1 MRNDLARGVVA
12 LLLLL
17 ALLVACGRQV
27 TSPVLTVSPSTH
39 TVVAGGA
46 PQAFTATL
54 RNSSDAI
61 SWTLDPAVGS
71 ITATTG
77 TITTYTPPASVTAAT
92 QVTLTATAG
101 SLTASAIVTVEP
113 RPTANELQGG
123 VDDPVEGAIPSAE
136 FVPREEDYTDDHP
149 DLAGVGISFNTLV
162 LVFEMGTTVGEA
174 NDLLSDIGAEIVGGI
189 PGVVGEAEG
198 ILFLRVPTAD
208 HQAMI
213 DLLERLRD
221 DELVKHV
228 VQDALLAPTLVSR
241 PNTGSP
247 AGWTWQTTPS
257 GGNWGLE
264 RIRVPQLWNL
274 NAAVAKSGR
283 TATTGVLDVGFANSH
298 QDLVYDQN
306 LTVGTQ
312 HAHGTHV
319 VGTIGAT
326 FDNGIGVDGVN
337 PFAELVV
344 NAPAFSGSGT
354 AVEVRTS
361 WGQQMGAGYFGMIN
375 ARPDVLVI
383 NASLSFNWYQSSINQ
398 NTNTAVHELV
408 SNQGLIFTLAQIIHV
423 LRGRRLPL
431 YVVAAGNDSD
441 KISDGAGGFV
451 RMQAR
456 WSSPANYAG
465 IEIGM
470 SNIIV
475 VESIANSAAS
485 AGGATRSGF
494 SNIGGDISA
503 PGSGVLSTAWTSGN
517 PTAAY
522 MEMWGTSM
530 AAPHVTGLIS
540 YLYAVD
546 PTLTHSQIVG
556 LLTANSVAVADGA
569 SRRIDAFATVMD
581 IDRVKGGDAVLRMLL
596 DIDDGTPDG
605 NQRILIPP
613 IVPVSDYIGEDAD
626 GDGGIGDGNIDMSD
640 FRRWRDWLL
649 QVENPAGLTL
659 DGSASHPKK
668 DVNGDRAVGTPAQE
682 HVFPRGDFNGDGQL
696 SRTATRFVPGR
707 VNATVTD
714 LGVLQRLFSDPNYS
728 ASQLPGLINSGD
740 LEIWPSDCL
749 ARPGVV
755 SVTSSIRVTGTTT
768 PIQSRTHT
776 LTGGPRQVFTAPVHD
791 SGYTARVEGK
801 DAAGATLFSAERT
814 FPMTLGSDALWRA
827 DCSVAPSFTITSV
840 ELAPASPAKLPFS
853 PEGAPCPSPGTV
865 VVTGTYQKNVSDPVH
880 IFARPFTKGSLT
892 PNYGVS
898 GSVEHVDFAGSFTQS
913 FCLRDDVTPEQ
924 AVDQIRL
931 TIDRV
936 GSFELLHEQFVDV
949 DYLFVQPEAQWLCI
963 GFEDP
968 PFELGTEYGS
978 SVGDDPGDVVF
989 TEQGV
994 PVSVEN
1000 FRLGTSTA
1008 FGYAEVSDAGGL
1020 PGQNLFISNV
1030 NLSFD
1035 FSALPFVVSKVTFD
1049 FEDYGGAENV
1059 SVNRAGIVEGELA
1072 SGEFSGATLTVVRG
1086 QGSAGEASIDGTVRE
1101 FLIGGQEFV
1110 LDNVCAFEAP

>member
-1 MRNDLARGVVA
+1 
-12 LLLLL
+12 
-17 ALLVACGRQV
+17 
-27 TSPVLTVSPSTH
+27 
-39 TVVAGGA
+39 
-46 PQAFTATL
+46 
-54 RNSSDAI
+54 
-61 SWTLDPAVGS
+61 
-71 ITATTG
+71 
-77 TITTYTPPASVTAAT
+77 
-92 QVTLTATAG
+92 
-101 SLTASAIVTVEP
+101 
-113 RPTANELQGG
+113 
-123 VDDPVEGAIPSAE
+123 
-136 FVPREEDYTDDHP
+136 
-149 DLAGVGISFNTLV
+149 
-162 LVFEMGTTVGEA
+162 
-174 NDLLSDIGAEIVGGI
+174 
-189 PGVVGEAEG
+189 
-198 ILFLRVPTAD
+198 
-208 HQAMI
+208 
-213 DLLERLRD
+213 
-221 DELVKHV
+221 
-228 VQDALLAPTLVSR
+228 VSR
-241 PNTGSP
+241 PNGGTP
-247 AGWTWQTTPS
+247 AGWTWQTAPA

-274 NAAVAKSGR
+274 NAAVAKRGH
-283 TATTGVLDVGFANSH
+283 TTPTGVLDVGFANSH

-312 HAHGTHV
+312 HEHGTHV
-319 VGTIGAT
+319 AGTIGAT
-326 FDNGIGVDGVN
+326 FDNGVGVDGVN

-375 ARPDVLVI
+375 ARSDVLVI
-383 NASLSFNWYQSSINQ
+383 NASLSFNWYQSNINQ

-408 SNQGLIFTLAQIIHV
+408 SNQGSIFALAQIIHV

-431 YVVAAGNDSD
+431 YVVAAGNDSST
-441 KISDGAGGFV
+441 ISDGAGGFV

-465 IEIGM
+465 IELGM

-475 VESIANSAAS
+475 VESVANSAAS

-503 PGSGVLSTAWTSGN
+503 PGSAVLSTAWTSGN

-522 MEMWGTSM
+522 MTDVGHLDGGPARHRPDQLPVRRRS
-530 AAPHVTGLIS
+530 
-540 YLYAVD
+540 D
-546 PTLTHSQIVG
+546 PDATARSSD
-556 LLTANSVAVADGA
+556 LLTANSVAVAGGA

-613 IVPVSDYIGEDAD
+613 IVPVSDFIGEDAD
-626 GDGGIGDGNIDMSD
+626 GDGGVGDGSIDMSD

-659 DGSASHPKK
+659 DGSANHPKK
-668 DVNGDRAVGTPAQE
+668 DVNGDGSVGTPAQE
-682 HVFPRGDFNGDGQL
+682 NVFPRGDFNGDGQL

-776 LTGGPRQVFTAPVHD
+776 LTGGPRQVYTAPVHA
-791 SGYTARVEGK
+791 SGYTARIEGK

-840 ELAPASPAKLPFS
+840 ELAPASPAQLPFS
-853 PEGAPCPSPGTV
+853 PEGAPCPSWGTV
-865 VVTGTYQKNVSDPVH
+865 VITGTYQKNVTDPVH
-880 IFARPFTKGSLT
+880 IFARPFTAGSLT
-892 PNYGVS
+892 PNYGAS
-898 GSVEHVDFAGSFTQS
+898 GSVEHVDFSGSFTQS

-931 TIDRV
+931 TIERP
-936 GSFELLHEQFVDV
+936 GTNELLFEQFVDV

-963 GFEDP
+963 DFEDP
-968 PFELGTEYGS
+968 PFKLGTEYGDP
-978 SVGDDPGDVVF
+978 VGDGPATWCSPSRACRCRSRSSPRAPSRASATPRSWTTAACPGRAC
-989 TEQGV
+989 G
-994 PVSVEN
+994 SA
-1000 FRLGTSTA
+1000 TST
-1008 FGYAEVSDAGGL
+1008 
-1020 PGQNLFISNV
+1020 
-1030 NLSFD
+1030 
-1035 FSALPFVVSKVTFD
+1035 
-1049 FEDYGGAENV
+1049 
-1059 SVNRAGIVEGELA
+1059 
-1072 SGEFSGATLTVVRG
+1072 
-1086 QGSAGEASIDGTVRE
+1086 
-1101 FLIGGQEFV
+1101 
-1110 LDNVCAFEAP
+1110 